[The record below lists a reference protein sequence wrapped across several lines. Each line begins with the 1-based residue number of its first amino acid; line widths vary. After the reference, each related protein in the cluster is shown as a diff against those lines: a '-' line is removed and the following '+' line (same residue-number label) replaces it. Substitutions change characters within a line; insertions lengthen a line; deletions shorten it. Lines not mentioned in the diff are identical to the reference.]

1 MVNIHINTGF
11 RNWLWYSTMLIRAVA
26 LVDGRIQG
34 VGFRYFVRTVAKKAG
49 ITGLV
54 RNLEDGRVEVVC
66 EGDKKN
72 VEEFIDEIKVRSP
85 PIEVESVEV
94 RYDKPTGEFKTFRI
108 VTGDMTEEMVEGFST
123 GAAYFGVM
131 FQKQDQTL
139 SKQDQ
144 MLQKQDQML
153 QKQDQMLER
162 QDQMLQRQDQMLH
175 IQGETLQEIKGMR
188 SDLKVLL
195 DERLAMM
202 ERDIAEIRAKM
213 GMR

>member
-1 MVNIHINTGF
+1 
-11 RNWLWYSTMLIRAVA
+11 MLIRAVA

-34 VGFRYFVRTVAKKAG
+34 ARFRYFVRKKAG

-153 QKQDQMLER
+153 ER